1 LGGWLVKAL
10 LEQGAV
16 PVVLVRDHAPQSMFF
31 REDLAR
37 RCAIVRGSLQDFPL
51 LRRTLSEYSVATAFH
66 LAAQAIVSTAKVD
79 PLGTLETNVQGTWNL
94 LEACRQTKVSQIL
107 IASSDKAYGAHES
120 LPYVESQALQGKFPY
135 EVSKSCADLI
145 AGMYA
150 TTYRLPVAVVRC
162 ANLFGGGDLNFS
174 RLIPDLI
181 RQTFEGRRFVIR
193 SDGKF
198 VRDFLYVEDAA
209 SAYLCLAE
217 HLADHPELVGEA
229 FNFSME
235 VRLTV
240 LDLVQKILHTMGRAD
255 LEPIVQNSATNEI
268 REQYLSVE
276 KAHRLLGWSPQFSLE
291 EGIRRTIAWYAEF
304 FGTSAGADA
313 RLAKAAVDAGD

>member
-1 LGGWLVKAL
+1 
-10 LEQGAV
+10 
-16 PVVLVRDHAPQSMFF
+16 M
-31 REDLAR
+31 
-37 RCAIVRGSLQDFPL
+37 
-51 LRRTLSEYSVATAFH
+51 LRRTLSEYSVTTAFH

-94 LEACRQTKVSQIL
+94 LEACRQAKVSQIL

-150 TTYRLPVAVVRC
+150 TTYRLPVAVARC

-181 RQTFEGRRFVIR
+181 RQTLEGRRFVIR

-198 VRDFLYVEDAA
+198 VRDFLYIEDAA

-217 HLADHPELVGEA
+217 HLANNPELVGEA

-240 LDLVQKILHTMGRAD
+240 LELVHKILQMMGRTD
-255 LEPIVQNSATNEI
+255 LDPMVQNSATNEI
-268 REQYLSVE
+268 REQYLSIE
-276 KAHRLLGWSPQFSLE
+276 KAHRLLGWSAQLSLE
-291 EGIRRTIAWYAEF
+291 EGIRRTVAWYADF
-304 FGTSAGADA
+304 FGTSGGAET
-313 RLAKAAVDAGD
+313 RFAKAALEAGD